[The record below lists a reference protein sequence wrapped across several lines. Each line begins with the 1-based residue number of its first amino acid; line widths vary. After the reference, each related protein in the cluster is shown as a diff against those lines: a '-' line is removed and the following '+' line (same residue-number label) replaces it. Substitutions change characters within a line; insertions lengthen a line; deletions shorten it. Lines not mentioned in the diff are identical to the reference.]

1 MGWAIFRSTSASP
14 RADTALPRGWLV
26 ATVFLPFVS
35 GYFLSYY
42 FRAVNAV
49 LSSRLM
55 VDLGLDATSIGIAT
69 SAYFL
74 MAAAAQIPVG
84 LALDRWG
91 PRAVQ
96 APSLL
101 LAAEGAMLLSVSDG
115 FASFFAGRA
124 LVGIGVA
131 GALMAGLKAIVLW
144 FPRDRI
150 ALVNGLFIAFGSTG
164 VLAASLPTELA
175 LGSINW
181 RQLFQILAVL
191 CVLSSAAIALLAP
204 RDDGA
209 GMAQGRR
216 ADGGIWAIYR
226 DARFWRLAP
235 LSAFTVGAA
244 WALQGLWAAPWLR
257 DVALL
262 PQSEVAWHLLVMAVA
277 LSAAALSFGIVIDR
291 LKHRGVE
298 TGAILATAASVFVLA
313 EIALALAWP
322 VGPAIAW
329 SLIGAFGA
337 GTVLSYSLT
346 AEWFD
351 KATIGRANGALNV
364 LHFGFAFLFQGAF
377 GWIVS
382 LWSPDAAGHYPPEA
396 YADALLLTA
405 TCQLLALLWF
415 VMPVVEARPQEPA
428 APLVQAS
435 RRGRWRAVIAI
446 VSIAMLGLTAHEAW
460 RRDAA
465 MQLAVRWHKLPG
477 KAHGSTIVRGF
488 EGLY

>member
-1 MGWAIFRSTSASP
+1 MGWAIFRSTPAVP
-14 RADTALPRGWLV
+14 RAETPLPRGWLV
-26 ATVFLPFVS
+26 VTVFLPFVF

-55 VDLGLDATSIGIAT
+55 ADLGLDATSIGIIT

-96 APSLL
+96 VPSLL

-175 LGSINW
+175 LGSISW
-181 RQLFQILAVL
+181 RQLFQILAIL

-204 RDDGA
+204 RGDGA
-209 GMAQGRR
+209 GTTRR
-216 ADGGIWAIYR
+216 QQSNGGIWAIYR

-235 LSAFTVGAA
+235 LSAFTIGSA

-257 DVALL
+257 DVAHL
-262 PQSEVAWHLLVMAVA
+262 PQVEVSWHLLVMAVA
-277 LSAAALSFGIVIDR
+277 LSSAALGFGIIVDR

-298 TGAILATAASVFVLA
+298 TAAILGVAASLFVMA

-322 VGPAIAW
+322 VSPAVPW

-351 KATIGRANGALNV
+351 TTTIGRANGALNV

-382 LWSPDAAGHYPPEA
+382 LWSPDAAGHYPSEA
-396 YADALLLTA
+396 YAYALLLTA
-405 TCQLLALLWF
+405 ACQLMALLWF
-415 VMPVVEARPQEPA
+415 VGPVPDARRPEPVA
-428 APLVQAS
+428 SLVQAS
-435 RRGRWRAVIAI
+435 RRGRWRAAIAV
-446 VSIAMLGLTAHEAW
+446 VSIGLLGLTAHEAW
-460 RRDAA
+460 QRDAA
-465 MQLAVRWHKLPG
+465 RQLAARWHKLPG
-477 KAHGSTIVRGF
+477 TAQGSTSFRGF